1 MPKKKFVN
9 FRPPMSTESQS
20 QARAKTQP
28 LQRDA
33 PQDKSSLEAMI
44 DQMNKTTAQASHALD
59 EALALVADS
68 NRRIAGMEPTVI
80 PMGIAR
86 HGNENL
92 VSRAQ
97 AKRIASEIEKLE
109 HVPEVLLDF
118 SGVQEIGQ
126 GFADQLFRVFTKS
139 HPEVALT
146 PIHCAP
152 SVRDMIKRALA
163 RNEDIASAEYDL
175 SNPRETKP

>member
-9 FRPPMSTESQS
+9 FRSPMSTESQS
-20 QARAKTQP
+20 RARAKTKP
-28 LQRDA
+28 LQSDA
-33 PQDKSSLEAMI
+33 LQDENSLEAMI
-44 DQMNKTTAQASHALD
+44 DQMNKSTAQASHALD

-68 NRRIAGMEPTVI
+68 NRRIAGMEATVI
-80 PMGIAR
+80 PMGTR

-118 SGVQEIGQ
+118 SGVQEIGH
-126 GFADQLFRVFTKS
+126 GFADQLFRVFAKTQ
-139 HPEVALT
+139 PEVALT

-152 SVRDMIKRALA
+152 LVWDMIKRALA